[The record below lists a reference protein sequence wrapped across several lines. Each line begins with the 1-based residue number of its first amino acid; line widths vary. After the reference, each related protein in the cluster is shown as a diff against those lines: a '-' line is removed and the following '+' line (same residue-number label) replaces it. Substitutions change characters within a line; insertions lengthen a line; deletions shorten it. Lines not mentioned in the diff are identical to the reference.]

1 MKKHLWLLLAS
12 ISIVFVFY
20 SCSKQD
26 AEPINTDL
34 FIPRAFTPDGD
45 GVNDSFIVKGTN
57 IEKYHITIF
66 DEAKTKLYESEDL
79 RFGWDGR
86 YRNQPMPAGNYLWV
100 IEYTK
105 TGKSQQKQTGYV
117 ELIR

>member
-1 MKKHLWLLLAS
+1 VKKFVWLFATIAL
-12 ISIVFVFY
+12 ISIF
-20 SCSKQD
+20 SCKKETTD
-26 AEPINTDL
+26 LPNTDL

-57 IEKYHITIF
+57 IEKYHIDIF
-66 DEAKTKLYESEDL
+66 DEAKTKIYVSEDIKK
-79 RFGWDGR
+79 GWDGR
-86 YRNQPMPAGNYLWV
+86 YKNQPMPAGNYLWV

-105 TGKSQQKQTGYV
+105 TGKIQQKQTGYV